1 MLVIFQVSSSS
12 VDYENLVMYTSLKQV
27 QGVCYPGLS
36 SMEIG
41 SMQKDRFIALVVKVI
56 DELPLEFQ
64 NRLENVDVVVVDWP
78 TSRQLSSLKLRS
90 RDQLLGLYEG
100 VPQTK
105 RGRHYGM
112 VVPDKITI
120 FQKPIEAKARSEKEI
135 EMEIEKVVHHEIA
148 HHFGS
153 SEETLRRLE
162 TRKPKW
168 RQKKAAP

>member
-1 MLVIFQVSSSS
+1 MWCCLLLLRDSYAIITVRHIAFGRHRQPSH
-12 VDYENLVMYTSLKQV
+12 L
-27 QGVCYPGLS
+27 
-36 SMEIG
+36 EIG
-41 SMQKDRFIALVVKVI
+41 SMKKDRFTTLVVKVI

-64 NRLENVDVVVVDWP
+64 SRLENVDVVVVDWP

-90 RDQLLGLYEG
+90 RGQLLGLYEG

-135 EMEIEKVVHHEIA
+135 EMEVEKVVRHEIA

-162 TRKPKW
+162 TSKPKW
-168 RQKKAAP
+168 RQKKTTP